1 MTWLCWQLFGFYSYA
16 IYSQYIKYLPKNR
29 CIVNIFVQLYAYW
42 PSWCSPILSYSPL
55 LWLCALHVY
64 RKYFI
69 CKTFSKQ
76 AHVYI
81 CTLYT
86 CSHGH
91 VSNNLCRT
99 FCYDVLRY
107 LRFPKLKKIQ
117 FILIFRFFK
126 DIRFN
131 IIPIISH
138 IYIFFKKNI
147 AFTHLQG

>member
-1 MTWLCWQLFGFYSYA
+1 MCIDRVVALLYYRSRHYYNYVHCTY
-16 IYSQYIKYLPKNR
+16 
-29 CIVNIFVQLYAYW
+29 IVNI
-42 PSWCSPILSYSPL
+42 LSAKRLVSR
-55 LWLCALHVY
+55 HM
-64 RKYFI
+64 F
-69 CKTFSKQ
+69 
-76 AHVYI
+76 I

-126 DIRFN
+126 NIRFN
-131 IIPIISH
+131 IINIPIIFH
-138 IYIFFKKNI
+138 VYFFKKRILLLLICKDKIYLSILCAHKYLIQHWWRRKN
-147 AFTHLQG
+147 

>member
-1 MTWLCWQLFGFYSYA
+1 MCIDRVGAL
-16 IYSQYIKYLPKNR
+16 IYYRTRHYYNYVH
-29 CIVNIFVQLYAYW
+29 CTYIVNI
-42 PSWCSPILSYSPL
+42 LSAKRLVSM
-55 LWLCALHVY
+55 HM
-64 RKYFI
+64 FM
-69 CKTFSKQ
+69 
-76 AHVYI
+76 

-107 LRFPKLKKIQ
+107 FAISETKKNTVH
-117 FILIFRFFK
+117 FDLPFFK

-138 IYIFFKKNI
+138 VYFFKKRI
-147 AFTHLQG
+147 LLLLICKDEIYLSILCAHKCVILHW

>member
-1 MTWLCWQLFGFYSYA
+1 MCIDRVGALLYYRIRHYYNYVHCTY
-16 IYSQYIKYLPKNR
+16 
-29 CIVNIFVQLYAYW
+29 IVNF
-42 PSWCSPILSYSPL
+42 LSAKRLASM
-55 LWLCALHVY
+55 HM
-64 RKYFI
+64 FM
-69 CKTFSKQ
+69 
-76 AHVYI
+76 

-138 IYIFFKKNI
+138 VYFFKKRI
-147 AFTHLQG
+147 LLLLICKDKIYLSILCAHKYLIQHWWRRKY